1 MLEFALIIFITGLKM
16 QLRFREKKFKRLQ
29 TFLCP
34 ELSAFSMYCTYM
46 YTNPKNSA
54 QLRCHSNAKIF
65 LQVISRCC
73 TNTFSKYLDPEATEE
88 GGVEVIGKSFNSLN
102 KFSFHCFFNWYFR
115 HKVESNL
122 SNDLNVVSLVQTK
135 CWANYR
141 KGHLNRQKVNRYLHK

>member
-1 MLEFALIIFITGLKM
+1 MLEFALFIYITGLKM
-16 QLRFREKKFKRLQ
+16 QLRFSEKIQ
-29 TFLCP
+29 TFANFFMPWAKCFQHVH
-34 ELSAFSMYCTYM
+34 ELHIVVIQMQ
-46 YTNPKNSA
+46 KN
-54 QLRCHSNAKIF
+54 

-102 KFSFHCFFNWYFR
+102 IFSFYCFFNWYFR

-122 SNDLNVVSLVQTK
+122 SNDLNVVSLVQTQ

-141 KGHLNRQKVNRYLHK
+141 EGHLNRQKVNRYLHK

>member
-1 MLEFALIIFITGLKM
+1 MTKCWNLHYSFLSPVWKCNSDLV
-16 QLRFREKKFKRLQ
+16 KKFKRLQ

-34 ELSAFSMYCTYM
+34 ELSAFSMFMSSTSLSFKC
-46 YTNPKNSA
+46 K
-54 QLRCHSNAKIF
+54 K

-141 KGHLNRQKVNRYLHK
+141 KGHLNMQEVNRYNGGQNVWGLDY

>member
-1 MLEFALIIFITGLKM
+1 M
-16 QLRFREKKFKRLQ
+16 KKFKRLQ

-34 ELSAFSMYCTYM
+34 ELSAFSLFMSSTSLSFKC
-46 YTNPKNSA
+46 K
-54 QLRCHSNAKIF
+54 K

-141 KGHLNRQKVNRYLHK
+141 KGHLDMQKVNRYIFINIVNQNGNLKKSQIVRTFSMKKCQLNVPRL